1 MFTTFTLDTRL
12 TKITAAHNEIV
23 LSYHEVRGL
32 HLLAAIFAATIVF
45 ISFQLIYTVDKHI
58 SAL

>member
-32 HLLAAIFAATIVF
+32 HLLAAI
-45 ISFQLIYTVDKHI
+45 LRR
-58 SAL
+58 L